1 MQDAEWI
8 VDLLQHG
15 LLTASFVPSQEQ
27 QDLRDLTRLRVS
39 LVQERTRL
47 VNRVHKVL
55 EEAGLKLSS
64 VLSDVMGWSGRAIL
78 HALCAGE
85 SDPQRLAELMHP
97 SVHATQEQVVAALSA
112 EVREHHRFLL
122 RELLMLIDAQDR
134 SITHLE
140 LEIERHLHPSA
151 RAGETLRKDQWSQ
164 PTRLVRV
171 DGGGRN
177 RSASLSRC

>member
-1 MQDAEWI
+1 M
-8 VDLLQHG
+8 
-15 LLTASFVPSQEQ
+15 
-27 QDLRDLTRLRVS
+27 
-39 LVQERTRL
+39 QERTRL

-64 VLSDVMGWSGRAIL
+64 VRSSVMGWSGRAIL

-85 SDPQRLAELMHP
+85 SNPQRLAELMHP

-151 RAGETLRKDQWSQ
+151 RAGETLRTDQWSQ

-177 RSASLSRC
+177 RSASLSSGSAC

>member
-1 MQDAEWI
+1 
-8 VDLLQHG
+8 V
-15 LLTASFVPSQEQ
+15 
-27 QDLRDLTRLRVS
+27 RDLTRLRVS

-47 VNRVHKVL
+47 INRVHKVL

-64 VLSDVMGWSGRAIL
+64 VRSSVMGLSGRAIL

-97 SVHATQEQVVAALSA
+97 SVHATQEQVVAALTA
-112 EVREHHRFLL
+112 VIREHHRFLL

-134 SITHLE
+134 SIQHLE
-140 LEIERHLHPSA
+140 VEIERHLHPSA

-164 PTRLVRV
+164 PTRLAGV

-177 RSASLSRC
+177 RSLPLSRCRAS